1 MPMPTPCEDC
11 VTLHG
16 DTASDWLKKWPMGAD
31 WWPSYAA
38 YLCDGCQGER
48 QDAEDLF
55 NEDLFNDFN
64 WVGSRHHY

>member
-16 DTASDWLKKWPMGAD
+16 DTASDWLKKWPDGALF
-31 WWPSYAA
+31 WGEYEAH
-38 YLCDGCQGER
+38 LCDGCYEER
-48 QDAEDLF
+48 AE
-55 NEDLFNDFN
+55 EDIFNDFN